1 MNTFLERKPE
11 PLAEL
16 GCGNPVSD
24 WRPSASVAQLQQRAQ
39 LLGMARAFFAE
50 RSVFEVQT
58 PVLAEHT
65 VTEPDVQSIEVPGFG
80 YLQTSPEYQIKRLLA
95 AGAPSCYQL
104 GPAFRFGE
112 KGRLHNP
119 EFTMLEWYRLD
130 FDHRQLMHEVA
141 ELVDR
146 LLGAQPYQFVRYGD
160 LVGSVAGRPRDE
172 LDLAFAH
179 ACERLSPGR
188 FFITDYP
195 ADQAALARL
204 NADGATAARFELV
217 VDGIELANGYWEL
230 MDPAEHRRRFA
241 RDNDNRHQRELPEVA
256 PDNAFLDALEVGL
269 PNCAGVAMG
278 FDRVVMLALGVKD
291 LAQVLTFRGQ

>member
-1 MNTFLERKPE
+1 M
-11 PLAEL
+11 
-16 GCGNPVSD
+16 SD
-24 WRPSASVAQLQQRAQ
+24 WRPLASVAQLQQRAH
-39 LLGMARAFFAE
+39 LLSSARAFFAE

-104 GPAFRFGE
+104 GPVFRFGE
-112 KGRLHNP
+112 QGRLHNP

-130 FDHRQLMHEVA
+130 FDHLQLMYEVA

-146 LLGAQPYQFVRYGD
+146 LLGAKPYQYVSYTD
-160 LVGSVAGRPRDE
+160 LVGPLAGRPRDE
-172 LDLAFAH
+172 LDLAFAQ
-179 ACERLSPGR
+179 ACERLSAGR

-204 NADGATAARFELV
+204 NPDGLTAARFQLV
-217 VDGIELANGYWEL
+217 VDGVELANGYWEL

-241 RDNDNRHQRELPEVA
+241 KDNKIRRQRALPVVA
-256 PDNAFLDALEVGL
+256 SDEAFLGALEAGL
-269 PNCAGVAMG
+269 PNCAGVALG
-278 FDRVVMLALGVKD
+278 FDRLVMLALGTND
-291 LAQVLTFRGQ
+291 LAQALAFRGQ